1 VVVSLVEAL
10 EAKERAAVEQVAG
23 LREQLESLTGQVV
36 VAEALVARYRE
47 ARETVCE
54 VLAEAPSAPAW
65 PNQAVTAPLLEAATG
80 GTVPD
85 YEGIL
90 FVLEQAGGPLTC
102 RQVLEAVG
110 CPTEPRFVEGV
121 RAKAKRLV
129 ERGQVEEVAR
139 GSFALG
145 GGR

>member
-1 VVVSLVEAL
+1 VVVL
-10 EAKERAAVEQVAG
+10 EAKECAAAAQVAG
-23 LREQLESLTGQVV
+23 LREQLELLTGQVV
-36 VAEALVARYRE
+36 AAEALVARYRE

-54 VLAEAPSAPAW
+54 VLAEAPSASAW
-65 PNQAVTAPLLEAATG
+65 PNHAITAPLLEASTG
-80 GTVPD
+80 ATVPD

-110 CPTEPRFVEGV
+110 CATEPRFVEGV

-129 ERGQVEEVAR
+129 ERGPVQEVAR